1 MANRVF
7 RSSVQVNSRK
17 MKSQHR
23 RIGLYGVLGIVACG
37 LAIACKLA
45 IVWGVDSYLYSLPIV
60 GGVFASLE
68 VAEISSPILLAL
80 LGLALGAL
88 TYYLPS
94 GVNLGWR
101 LILLCVTLPLVLLLG
116 HKVRHNMWMQQVANE
131 DSLSLAQTQQVTDT
145 FLQRETDK
153 AGSVGFYWYTATRAT
168 PPTRLTNL
176 ETVDDLN
183 SLQTQITEVGRR
195 QTGVVGFAF
204 SIYQWLFD
212 HAGWG
217 IRAVYALLSGLMGLS
232 YFYRGQ
238 LWANRQRRSK

>member
-1 MANRVF
+1 
-7 RSSVQVNSRK
+7 
-17 MKSQHR
+17 MKSQQR
-23 RIGLYGVLGIVACG
+23 RIGFYGVLGIVACG
-37 LAIACKLA
+37 LTLVCKLA
-45 IVWGVDSYLYSLPIV
+45 IVWGVDSYLYSLPLV

-88 TYYLPS
+88 TYYLPA

-116 HKVRHNMWMQQVANE
+116 HKVRHGIWMQQVANE
-131 DSLSLAQTQQVTDT
+131 ESLSLTQTQQVTDT

-153 AGSVGFYWYTATRAT
+153 TGILGFYWYTATRAT
-168 PPTRLTNL
+168 PPTGLTNL
-176 ETVDDLN
+176 ETVEDF
-183 SLQTQITEVGRR
+183 SPLQDQITDLGRR
-195 QTGVVGFAF
+195 QTGLVGLAF
-204 SIYQWLFD
+204 NIYQWLFE

-217 IRAVYALLSGLMGLS
+217 IRATYALLSGFMGLS